1 MAKILVPLYQNF
13 SPLENYQYLFVVYS
27 VFFVCIVL
35 FCLLINTILLKFS
48 TTLGIRENE
57 KPIIRWS
64 SVSRPALGGISFYIS
79 FLLST
84 ACYGIFFESNNVFND
99 SQAIALLSA
108 ASLAFLMGLADDAY
122 NTRPFLKLFVQ
133 IGCGGM
139 LVLGANYSS
148 SDNHLLVIQLFEN
161 NIYNYILTILWV
173 VGIMNSINMLDN
185 MDGITTITSLFI
197 ILPCIFY
204 ISIHQN
210 FENFDYIAL
219 LGVLASLIAFL
230 FYNLNPSRMFMGDSG
245 SQFLGLFIAA
255 IGIKYLWNST
265 TFNGDVVVS
274 KQIVTVLLAFIL
286 PIIDTTS
293 VVINRISRKQSP
305 FIGGKDHTTH
315 HLSYLGFSD
324 SQVGYIFLG
333 ISSLSSIICFAFFR
347 FVDYW
352 NHYSTFGFIVY
363 FLAIFASLYWT
374 TQKNK
379 SKRK

>member
-1 MAKILVPLYQNF
+1 
-13 SPLENYQYLFVVYS
+13 
-27 VFFVCIVL
+27 
-35 FCLLINTILLKFS
+35 
-48 TTLGIRENE
+48 
-57 KPIIRWS
+57 
-64 SVSRPALGGISFYIS
+64 
-79 FLLST
+79 
-84 ACYGIFFESNNVFND
+84 
-99 SQAIALLSA
+99 
-108 ASLAFLMGLADDAY
+108 MGLADDAY

-148 SDNHLLVIQLFEN
+148 SYNHLLVIQLFEN
-161 NIYNYILTILWV
+161 DIYNYILTILWV

-265 TFNGDVVVS
+265 SFNGDVVVS

-352 NHYSTFGFIVY
+352 NHYSPFGFIVY

-374 TQKNK
+374 TQKNL
-379 SKRK
+379 SLIHI